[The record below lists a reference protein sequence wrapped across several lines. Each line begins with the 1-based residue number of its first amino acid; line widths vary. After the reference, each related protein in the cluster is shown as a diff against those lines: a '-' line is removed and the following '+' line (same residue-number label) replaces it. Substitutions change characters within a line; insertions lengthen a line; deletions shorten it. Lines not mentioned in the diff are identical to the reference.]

1 MGSPTACS
9 SGRFAGLDKPRGFAY
24 HPNFVARRLYRVRS
38 SLVATFAA
46 IVSACSATVRG
57 VERDAPPG
65 AGQSTSPAAM
75 TRPVREEGLALRS
88 VESLGAS
95 SVASTAPAAAAVSDP
110 SVPSPSQPYAP
121 PPADGGSAT
130 PPSPEP
136 PYDPREKQIELLTDA
151 VTALRQ
157 EIGRS
162 YEYSQ
167 RLTQENEKLRGV
179 VAGLRREL
187 AKEKGGSKA
196 LREQLE
202 SLENRIRELAPPPPL
217 QPPNEAGGSASAAPV
232 PNATN
237 ASPQRGAAADTG
249 SGAPPPQ

>member
-1 MGSPTACS
+1 
-9 SGRFAGLDKPRGFAY
+9 
-24 HPNFVARRLYRVRS
+24 
-38 SLVATFAA
+38 
-46 IVSACSATVRG
+46 
-57 VERDAPPG
+57 
-65 AGQSTSPAAM
+65 
-75 TRPVREEGLALRS
+75 
-88 VESLGAS
+88 
-95 SVASTAPAAAAVSDP
+95 VSDP
-110 SVPSPSQPYAP
+110 SVPSPSQPYAQ

-130 PPSPEP
+130 APPSPEP

-196 LREQLE
+196 LREQLA
-202 SLENRIRELAPPPPL
+202 REPHPRARAAAAAPAAKRSGRVCVGGPCPERYEREPGTRRGSRYRRAAPAVISAPPRPL
-217 QPPNEAGGSASAAPV
+217 GPTA
-232 PNATN
+232 
-237 ASPQRGAAADTG
+237 
-249 SGAPPPQ
+249 